1 MVIILVEEKDCKI
14 NRILDLYDR
23 LMQGEFINKKEEAE
37 YFNVNPKTIQRDI
50 EDIRMYLADNMES
63 KGDMNIEY
71 VRGKKGYCITKKE
84 DDILTREDVLA
95 ISKILLESRAFCK
108 EEINHLVKSIL
119 REISSEQRK
128 AVEEL
133 IGNEL
138 FNFVP
143 LQHNNKL
150 LSKLWEL
157 SEFIRNKEIIEITY
171 AKTNGKEVQRTLKP
185 VAIIFSEYYFYLI
198 AYFNKSK
205 YDDPV
210 VFRVD
215 RIKTYKKIGEK
226 FHIEDSKR
234 FEDGEFRKRVQ
245 FMYTGELMKIS
256 FEFYGNSIEPVL
268 DRLPTAEV
276 IEEFE
281 GGFSVKAEVYGTGI
295 KMWIL
300 SQGSNVRV
308 TSPTEFVEEIKL
320 EIEKAR
326 EMYLKK

>member
-1 MVIILVEEKDCKI
+1 MVEEKDCKV

-23 LMQGEFINKKEEAE
+23 LMQGESINKKEEAE

-71 VRGKKGYCITKKE
+71 VRRKKRYCITKKE
-84 DDILTREDVLA
+84 EDILTREDVLA

-108 EEINHLVKSIL
+108 DEINHLVKSIL

-143 LQHNNKL
+143 LQHNGRL

-157 SEFIRNKEIIEITY
+157 SEFIRNKEIIEINY
-171 AKTNGKEVQRTLKP
+171 AKTNGREVQRILKP

-215 RIKTYKKIGEK
+215 RIKTYKKVGEK

-256 FEFYGNSIEPVL
+256 FEFYGSSIEPVL

-276 IEEFE
+276 IDEHE
-281 GGFSVKAEVYGTGI
+281 GVFSVQAEVYGTGI
-295 KMWIL
+295 KMWVL

-308 TSPTEFVEEIKL
+308 TSPPEFVDEIKR
-320 EIEKAR
+320 EIENTRK
-326 EMYLKK
+326 MYSET

>member
-1 MVIILVEEKDCKI
+1 M
-14 NRILDLYDR
+14 
-23 LMQGEFINKKEEAE
+23 
-37 YFNVNPKTIQRDI
+37 
-50 EDIRMYLADNMES
+50 
-63 KGDMNIEY
+63 
-71 VRGKKGYCITKKE
+71 
-84 DDILTREDVLA
+84 
-95 ISKILLESRAFCK
+95 
-108 EEINHLVKSIL
+108 
-119 REISSEQRK
+119 
-128 AVEEL
+128 
-133 IGNEL
+133 